1 MRALLKLL
9 LVEDGRVLLELPL
22 SAREGDRAEPQDEV
36 ESLDNEAE
44 RISEMFDTLSNAGRV
59 RMMRALFDDSD
70 HSMAF
75 TEMMNSLG
83 MNPKI
88 VSESTR
94 RLRNAGLI
102 EKDED
107 GRYRPTPEGEA
118 QFLMAS
124 VLRRLLDIVMEL

>member
-1 MRALLKLL
+1 MLKLL

-22 SAREGDRAEPQDEV
+22 SARGRDREEMRNEL
-36 ESLDNEAE
+36 ESVYAEAE
-44 RISEMFDTLSNAGRV
+44 RISELFDTLSNAGRV

-88 VSESTR
+88 VSESAR

-102 EKDED
+102 EKTEE
-107 GRYRPTPEGEA
+107 GRYRSTPGGEA

-124 VLRRLLDIVMEL
+124 ALRRMLDIVEEM